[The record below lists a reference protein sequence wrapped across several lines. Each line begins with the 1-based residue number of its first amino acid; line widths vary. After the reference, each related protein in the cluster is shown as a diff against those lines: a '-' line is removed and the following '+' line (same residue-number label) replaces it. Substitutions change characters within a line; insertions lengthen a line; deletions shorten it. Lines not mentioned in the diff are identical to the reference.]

1 MSQKGEILNKV
12 ENPEN
17 KRIVLSEIAESILA
31 KRYYHDEEDWHDLCK
46 RVASIIAKDDEN
58 LAEQFFDIIY
68 SKDFLPNSP
77 TLANAGKEGELQQ
90 LSACFILPVEDDL
103 EQIMKTVGD
112 TAKVHK
118 TGGGTG
124 FDFSSVRPKGAP
136 VSSNKGVASGAL
148 SWMRIINATTE
159 EVKQGGMRRGANMG
173 ALRVDHPEIVDFILS
188 KKNDRAMTNFNIS
201 VSCSDVFMNAVD
213 QGHDYELVNPYDG
226 STELMNAREIFDM
239 ICQNAWE
246 SGEPGMIFI
255 DSVNSTNPVPHLGA
269 IKSSN
274 PCGEFYFIP
283 FGVCN
288 LGSINLVNMLELN
301 DNHEYEIN
309 FDRLKEVTEIAVT
322 FLDKVIDVNYFPL
335 PEITEMAMNT
345 RPIGLG
351 VMGFADMLIY
361 LKTAYDSEKGRE
373 IAEDIMRLID
383 EVGWHRS
390 NELGLELGT
399 FPEFKPEYLEG
410 QETPRNCQIT
420 TIAPTGTLATI
431 ADVSFGIEPSFSFVY
446 KRKILDTEFIEIHP
460 FLEKLAKE
468 EGFYSDELMEKIA
481 STPSL
486 EMRELDEI
494 PDHIKEY
501 FITAF
506 DISPENH
513 ILMQAAFQKYV
524 DNAVSKTI
532 NLPYDATPEQIGE
545 LYMMGWKHGC
555 KGLTIYRD
563 GSRDDQVIV
572 AAKEETVT
580 YSHQEGISVTTAA
593 AFPQIDIMGN
603 PEVMIEAMSGMS
615 REDKYELLQRLNLFG
630 LDYATS
636 IDLDPKETYNGKRVK
651 YITGCGEMYCQGFQ
665 NIADDGEAVPWE
677 MFVTPVGGGCK
688 AHTEAVAITLS
699 LALQGRANIKNLVYH
714 WNKIRCDA
722 CKDRDTDG
730 KSCPSILANHV
741 KGMIKDTISEDI
753 ESTKKKTLKSK
764 KVAKPVVEEST
775 TKSQNLC
782 PECGDRIRQSDGCRH
797 CVGCG
802 WTRCD

>member
-1 MSQKGEILNKV
+1 M
-12 ENPEN
+12 
-17 KRIVLSEIAESILA
+17 
-31 KRYYHDEEDWHDLCK
+31 
-46 RVASIIAKDDEN
+46 
-58 LAEQFFDIIY
+58 
-68 SKDFLPNSP
+68 
-77 TLANAGKEGELQQ
+77 
-90 LSACFILPVEDDL
+90 
-103 EQIMKTVGD
+103 
-112 TAKVHK
+112 
-118 TGGGTG
+118 
-124 FDFSSVRPKGAP
+124 
-136 VSSNKGVASGAL
+136 
-148 SWMRIINATTE
+148 
-159 EVKQGGMRRGANMG
+159 
-173 ALRVDHPEIVDFILS
+173 
-188 KKNDRAMTNFNIS
+188 
-201 VSCSDVFMNAVD
+201 
-213 QGHDYELVNPYDG
+213 
-226 STELMNAREIFDM
+226 
-239 ICQNAWE
+239 
-246 SGEPGMIFI
+246 
-255 DSVNSTNPVPHLGA
+255 
-269 IKSSN
+269 
-274 PCGEFYFIP
+274 
-283 FGVCN
+283 
-288 LGSINLVNMLELN
+288 
-301 DNHEYEIN
+301 
-309 FDRLKEVTEIAVT
+309 
-322 FLDKVIDVNYFPL
+322 
-335 PEITEMAMNT
+335 
-345 RPIGLG
+345 
-351 VMGFADMLIY
+351 
-361 LKTAYDSEKGRE
+361 
-373 IAEDIMRLID
+373 
-383 EVGWHRS
+383 
-390 NELGLELGT
+390 
-399 FPEFKPEYLEG
+399 
-410 QETPRNCQIT
+410 
-420 TIAPTGTLATI
+420 
-431 ADVSFGIEPSFSFVY
+431 Y